1 MDDCRILPLVTKNN
15 LIVSNQVKNALE
27 DVIIVKV
34 SGDAL
39 TVNTGYTVLKS
50 SKARLDFVRRHPN
63 K

>member
-1 MDDCRILPLVTKNN
+1 MNDCRILPLVTKNN

-39 TVNTGYTVLKS
+39 TVNTGCTQEQQGQI
-50 SKARLDFVRRHPN
+50 RLC
-63 K
+63 